1 MQAVLER
8 SERSDHLIELAL
20 RVRDELCDLG
30 DLLGRGLERMLG
42 HPAADFTPA
51 AGLRTTVQYG
61 VIAVTA
67 AAQVLVALVLM
78 LTYSPLVTLVYLA
91 IAPLYA
97 GLLWISGIGCAPPT
111 TRSRKHL
118 GNTSRVWDQFQ
129 HSGVLIGR
137 MNDIIEP
144 EPEQG
149 ADRSALADVP
159 TISGQVSIR
168 SVELAVAIVGR
179 SGSGKTTLVRLLA
192 GLLADELVSRRDL
205 CRGDHAE
212 TRAVGHRPSAACRST
227 TVRST
232 ALRRAC
238 SRRRRF
244 LTASRASTGGGPST
258 RSAASSSA

>member
-118 GNTSRVWDQFQ
+118 GNTSRVWD
-129 HSGVLIGR
+129 
-137 MNDIIEP
+137 
-144 EPEQG
+144 
-149 ADRSALADVP
+149 
-159 TISGQVSIR
+159 
-168 SVELAVAIVGR
+168 
-179 SGSGKTTLVRLLA
+179 
-192 GLLADELVSRRDL
+192 
-205 CRGDHAE
+205 
-212 TRAVGHRPSAACRST
+212 
-227 TVRST
+227 
-232 ALRRAC
+232 
-238 SRRRRF
+238 
-244 LTASRASTGGGPST
+244 
-258 RSAASSSA
+258 